1 MSNYENKKD
10 KKKEFLLEEKTGLEA
25 ILEDLKL
32 VTYNTLYVLLK
43 KEEPESVYS
52 LIYATFADYIQM
64 LNFPFNQGI
73 GLAWNADS
81 FMNWLFNVFN
91 FFQLTN
97 YMPIT
102 YFMFVFSLYLVNAAI
117 LIVVIDIFY
126 VSYKISKKKLTVTWP
141 LDILRLLAQYF
152 FTVLFLPIT
161 NTLVDIQKCSANS
174 NGVLVLNN
182 YDFTFMDVYCYR
194 GWHIVHVVVCS
205 FFNLVYIFFAS
216 LIAYTYFEPMMTV
229 GDRKA
234 RQDSR
239 GETTLIINKI
249 TGTLILTFFPLG
261 DSTYYWWIIIFIFV
275 PSIPLWWAYN
285 IEDPY
290 YDPYVARFYQIITT
304 YYLWTTSNLF
314 LCKLFGSSYTGGL
327 IAWGIGLPFII
338 LIMMYS
344 NRNRIN
350 TLIKNQIKFT
360 SGDQIQA
367 HIKQVLQLIDYYKT
381 DINSK
386 ILLIGYIEK
395 HKEICLEEDCFLK
408 MKKSKKKSKENQ
420 NEMEE
425 ACQNLI
431 KELNRVY
438 LNGVK
443 KFPASTKLR
452 ISYAFFLTERMKRKD
467 LAYEQFDIAG
477 RTKPSF
483 DQEFIIYRFKKM
495 YEENQKNDNDGDD
508 DDDIIQQIQFDSALQ
523 LCEEYMKR
531 AIVMHKEFWQE
542 LKEENPS
549 LTKLNIIGSKISQ
562 TVFQVKEQM
571 NTMLKIKEDIPKILK
586 IFGQFFIYV
595 LNEKESGLELIKK
608 AKEQIVVGKQKEKE
622 GQEGN
627 YNYKDNPIPYLLV
640 NNGHKYEVGQII
652 DLNSLFSIH
661 FGYQR
666 EELIGKQVETI
677 IPQLIS
683 QYHQQ
688 IMITYYENIQLGQIE
703 SNYIN
708 EPQQRFGKNR
718 NGYIF
723 PIQYKVIPLND
734 EISRYVVEFQSSQVK
749 KSTAVI
755 FTDEE
760 GTIKDITPF
769 CIFLFGLDSSTIK
782 KQKSKIETIIPDWRN
797 IQNYN
802 QRKGKEICYSVK
814 QIDGTTIQNYSN
826 CQITQIVITMS
837 VSDEEDEDILI
848 QKPQLI
854 GYCFR
859 FEKIEK
865 NEKSTYNTSKHSQRH
880 NNSDYKSVHDDL
892 INQNKLDD
900 IQTLNASINSPLIKQ
915 TFSTPNQFSNIFD
928 QNLNQQAQVHKD
940 EIREQNEQN
949 STDVLVTNTQF
960 KSIQLNQH
968 LVGGKSDNLNTY
980 RISNISKMIVDLMK
994 PPQLNDF
1001 EFDEDDFN
1009 QDENEIEITNR
1020 INYGLGIKTRRWFNN
1035 KFEFLG
1041 DKNSSDEEDEEEED
1055 LENSVFANQFADKFE
1070 NVEDEHIFNQKNSFQ
1085 TIKQALSSDYQH
1097 MSIKCFGFVSFFW
1110 ISILFA
1116 LSIYQY
1122 TLSSNLISGYYNNL
1136 VGIKYFNDRLF
1147 SINNIVSKTFDLV
1160 NLNTYPEMVSQ
1171 LNQTEIILEMQNS
1184 INNIISLT
1192 MNISDSG
1199 YSFFEQQQFD
1209 EPLEIQIFYS
1219 QSDTLIKNQSVT
1231 NAIFTINSLAQQ
1243 LSQGQL
1249 SLISLNN
1256 PNFYTIIYNF
1266 FNIIYFN
1273 QRTFSQQIYQQISNQ
1288 INSVDIVMIII
1299 VAVTFIIT
1307 SISIYLFIIFTIVIK
1322 EQKEMVLFFFLE
1334 IPINNIN
1341 YFYKHCEKFMDTF
1354 SSLRDVMNEKDNA
1367 KDDSSDDDE
1376 EENILQQNKNGL
1388 EEDEDEMQTTREVSQ
1403 YNSTD
1408 NLDQNSATSAKSNEQ
1423 QLQEE
1428 LMKKRQKI
1436 IKKYKKR
1443 KFRGQTVLIARYI
1456 FVLVLSL
1463 LFSII
1468 NYVNLLQQ
1476 KAQIQFVWPQF
1487 YSDTSLQSTI
1497 AYYINVQKMMYVQP
1511 DFPILRYT
1519 AESSSLQQ
1527 LQSLLGTRT
1536 GLVNFNKGLQSQ
1548 SVAFQNNYYNVYYGS
1563 VCTFFTNPN
1572 YSSCNTTVDQNFQL
1586 GLFTVVQAYFNILKT
1601 NLINYQQGIQS
1612 AADITHRQIFI
1623 DADSSLYIYF
1633 QPLQNWFL
1641 QYEMS
1646 YCQSQF
1652 TSSTYI
1658 QSILLAVFL
1667 ICLFLSF
1674 LFLILPTL
1682 NQKSIEINRT
1692 IQMLNMIPFK
1702 VIKENIS
1709 IRRFLRNL
1717 IKQQDKTKV

>member
-1 MSNYENKKD
+1 MSNFDNKKD

-25 ILEDLKL
+25 LLQDLKL
-32 VTYNTLYVLLK
+32 VTFNTLYVLLK

-52 LIYATFADYIQM
+52 LIYATAADYIQM

-102 YFMFVFSLYLVNAAI
+102 YLMFVFSLYIVCASI
-117 LIVVIDIFY
+117 FIVVIDILY

-161 NTLVDIQKCSANS
+161 NTLVDIQKCSTDQ

-182 YDFTFMDVYCYR
+182 YDFTFMDVKCYQ
-194 GWHIVHVVVCS
+194 GWHIVHVAICS
-205 FFNLVYIFFAS
+205 FFNLIYVSFAS
-216 LIAYTYFEPMMTV
+216 LIAYTYFEPLMTV

-239 GETTLIINKI
+239 GETTLIANKI
-249 TGTLILTFFPLG
+249 IGTLILTFFPLG
-261 DSTYYWWIIIFIFV
+261 DSSYYWWIILCIFI

-304 YYLWTTSNLF
+304 YYLWTNINLF
-314 LCKLFGSSYTGGL
+314 LCQLFGSSYTGGL
-327 IAWGIGLPFII
+327 ISWGIGLPFII
-338 LIMMYS
+338 LIMIYS

-360 SGDQIQA
+360 SGEQIQA

-408 MKKSKKKSKENQ
+408 LKKSKKKSKENQ

-425 ACQNLI
+425 ACLNLI

-483 DQEFIIYRFKKM
+483 DEEFIIYRFKKM
-495 YEENQKNDNDGDD
+495 YEENQQNDNDGDD
-508 DDDIIQQIQFDSALQ
+508 GDDDIIQQIKFDSALQ

-531 AIVMHKEFWQE
+531 AIIMHKEFWQE

-549 LTKLNIIGSKISQ
+549 LAKLNIIGSKISQ

-571 NTMLKIKEDIPKILK
+571 NTMIKIREDIPKILK

-595 LNEKESGLELIKK
+595 LNEKESGIELIKK
-608 AKEQIVVGKQKEKE
+608 AKEQIVVGKEKEKD
-622 GQEGN
+622 GKEGN

-640 NNGHKYEVGQII
+640 NNAHKYEVGQIL

-666 EELIGKQVETI
+666 EELIGKQVEII

-688 IMITYYENIQLGQIE
+688 IMITYYENMQLGQIE

-734 EISRYVVEFQSSQVK
+734 EMSRYVVEFQSSQVK

-769 CIFLFGLDSSTIK
+769 CIFLFGLDSSTIR
-782 KQKSKIETIIPDWRN
+782 KQKSKIETIIPDWKN

-802 QRKGKEICYSVK
+802 QRKGKEICSSVK

-826 CQITQIVITMS
+826 CQITQIIITMN
-837 VSDEEDEDILI
+837 VPDEEDEDILI
-848 QKPQLI
+848 QRPQLI
-854 GYCFR
+854 GFCFK

-865 NEKSTYNTSKHSQRH
+865 NDKSTYNTSKNSQRN
-880 NNSDYKSVHDDL
+880 NNSDYKSVHEDL
-892 INQNKLDD
+892 INQNKIDD

-915 TFSTPNQFSNIFD
+915 TFSTPNQFSNALE
-928 QNLNQQAQVHKD
+928 QNLNQQTQIHRD
-940 EIREQNEQN
+940 EVREQNEQN
-949 STDVLVTNTQF
+949 STDVLVSHTQL
-960 KSIQLNQH
+960 KSIQLNQQ
-968 LVGGKSDNLNTY
+968 LIGKSDNLNTY

-994 PPQLNDF
+994 PPQLDDYEFND
-1001 EFDEDDFN
+1001 DDFN
-1009 QDENEIEITNR
+1009 QDENDIEITNR
-1020 INYGLGIKTRRWFNN
+1020 INYGIGIRTKRLWNNRLEYLG
-1035 KFEFLG
+1035 EH
-1041 DKNSSDEEDEEEED
+1041 NSSDEEEEEED

-1085 TIKQALSSDYQH
+1085 TIKQALSSDYDH
-1097 MSIKCFGFVSFFW
+1097 MSIKCFGFVSFIW
-1110 ISILFA
+1110 ISVLFG
-1116 LSIYQY
+1116 LSIYQFL
-1122 TLSSNLISGYYNNL
+1122 LSSNLINGYYNYL
-1136 VGIKYFNDRLF
+1136 VGIKDFNDRLL
-1147 SINNIVSKTFDLV
+1147 SINNLVSKTFDLV

-1171 LNQTEIILEMQNS
+1171 LNYTEITLEMQNS
-1184 INNIISLT
+1184 INNIIGLT
-1192 MNISDSG
+1192 TNMSDSSF
-1199 YSFFEQQQFD
+1199 SFFDQQQFD
-1209 EPLEIQIFYS
+1209 EPVEMYIFYNQQNS
-1219 QSDTLIKNQSVT
+1219 LVKNQSVT

-1243 LSQGQL
+1243 LSIQPI
-1249 SLISLNN
+1249 SLINLNN
-1256 PNFYTIIYNF
+1256 PNIYTILYNF

-1273 QRTFSQQIYQQISNQ
+1273 QRAFSQQIYQQISNS

-1299 VAVTFIIT
+1299 LGVTFIT
-1307 SISIYLFIIFTIVIK
+1307 TCLSIYLFIIFTIIIK
-1322 EQKEMVLFFFLE
+1322 EQKESVLFFFLE

-1341 YFYKHCEKFMDTF
+1341 YFYKHCEKFMDSFT
-1354 SSLRDVMNEKDNA
+1354 SLRDAMNEKDNA
-1367 KDDSSDDDE
+1367 KEDSSDED
-1376 EENILQQNKNGL
+1376 EENILQGENNQLEN
-1388 EEDEDEMQTTREVSQ
+1388 EEDDMQTTRELSQ

-1408 NLDQNSATSAKSNEQ
+1408 LDQSSANSAKSNEQ
-1423 QLQEE
+1423 QQQED

-1436 IKKYKKR
+1436 IKKYKKN
-1443 KFRGQTVLIARYI
+1443 KFRGQSILIAKYI
-1456 FVLVLSL
+1456 FVLVISL

-1497 AYYINVQKMMYVQP
+1497 AYYINVQKMMFIQP
-1511 DFPILRYT
+1511 DFPVLRQSAET
-1519 AESSSLQQ
+1519 AGLQQ

-1536 GLVNFNKGLQSQ
+1536 GLVNFNKKLQSQ
-1548 SVAFQNNYYNVYYGS
+1548 SIAFQNTYYNVYYGQ
-1563 VCTFFTNPN
+1563 VCDFFSNPN
-1572 YSSCNTTVDQNFQL
+1572 YSLCNSIIDQNFQL
-1586 GLFTVVQAYFNILKT
+1586 GLFTVVQAYFNILKS
-1601 NLINYQQGIQS
+1601 NLIFYEQGIQS
-1612 AADITHRQIFI
+1612 AAQITHRQIFI

-1633 QPLQNWFL
+1633 QPLQDWFL

-1646 YCQSQF
+1646 YCQNQF
-1652 TSSTYI
+1652 NKSTQI
-1658 QSILLAVFL
+1658 QSILLAIFL
-1667 ICLFLSF
+1667 ICLFFSF
-1674 LFLILPTL
+1674 LFLIFRIL